1 MGATGDYRFPLLIVG
16 VGLAILVGGF
26 LWSPRAEKELGEK
39 PRRARDEGVNF
50 MNGEREN
57 VRIRVG
63 ADHWFA
69 KINEYFGNAKARL
82 RGSLGDHAGQLA
94 EPRNWPRC

>member
-26 LWSPRAEKELGEK
+26 LWLPRAGNGLGEE
-39 PRRARDEGVNF
+39 PRRDRDEGVNF
-50 MNGEREN
+50 MNGEREK
-57 VRIRVG
+57 VRGRVG

-69 KINEYFGNAKARL
+69 KISEYFGNAKARL
-82 RGSLGDHAGQLA
+82 RGSLGEQAGQL
-94 EPRNWPRC
+94 E